1 MYHCHIHFYLAGCPY
16 RFAKVIKEI
25 PVPEHFTH
33 TFSESSTPQ
42 KELAAE
48 ADVVLACIADMDV
61 EEALGALL
69 TDRRQ
74 DSQLILL
81 ANSSQIGQL
90 SAALP
95 HIWDIW
101 TLPLSEEELSFR
113 FLRWQSTYK
122 MEKDFWETS
131 HFLEATINHVPN
143 LIWYK
148 NREGLHEKVNE
159 CFCETVG
166 KTKQQVEGRDHFYIW
181 DVDPND
187 PANNAKIGRAS
198 CRERVS
204 LR

>member
-122 MEKDFWETS
+122 M
-131 HFLEATINHVPN
+131 
-143 LIWYK
+143 
-148 NREGLHEKVNE
+148 
-159 CFCETVG
+159 
-166 KTKQQVEGRDHFYIW
+166 
-181 DVDPND
+181 
-187 PANNAKIGRAS
+187 
-198 CRERVS
+198 
-204 LR
+204 